1 MVKKLLPICVLSSV
15 FLTLAIVNGCFAE
28 GWQGSGNYNTA
39 TSSGIGGGGGDGK
52 IKSTAWVHF
61 NYIGNK
67 NGQEIWM
74 APQYLA
80 GQDAGKYGKTPM
92 VSGMCAHTDVG
103 FWTFAAIV
111 KEDGNSFPSINSPAG
126 NYSEIGI
133 DEDKDHNPIN
143 TYYYTGVDAGYLRRY
158 AAHNKKDT
166 YINSN
171 NEYMLYR
178 LVNTNGWATYDTL
191 SFDQKKNGA
200 YIQAHNPGGDTASQI
215 LYYGKVGDGVG
226 EFDDNSENTYKMYQ
240 LDMVADKM
248 QTVYDSYKLYLVN
261 SGEMTQDEVSKL
273 EDAMYDEN
281 GEIVYNSVE
290 AIMRG
295 WKKDEKTGKYVD
307 TKEGVYAFCSYE
319 NASKT
324 ANLDT
329 KSTIKLGNKTS
340 QTSDWDKTSTNS
352 EPFVF
357 RNKNDFSIEILFDYK
372 RSEKDFAINKIS
384 NGSAVTLYYEE
395 SNGSNMQK
403 LYESQ
408 SVDIPAF
415 ANGVA
420 EIKGQHKY
428 KYPDEHAKTLLDNLK
443 PNTVYK
449 FCASIKH
456 VETVTVAG
464 STQTTNGEKNSESV
478 ACVTAKYEPI
488 TAEVD
493 SHTEG
498 KVEGKYLA
506 SGSTGFNSYKSDVDG
521 DKTFSINV
529 RPQPMKIT
537 WNNYLGY
544 KNLSKTTTTVKSK
557 YGINSEVL
565 DINEAIS
572 AYPNDEPVATGTID
586 TGVFPGET
594 REEKRSIYHPS
605 KVEASSGN
613 AAAGAVKEHSSVTLK
628 LYADDL
634 RCGLDNDHMYN
645 IGVDHPDD
653 YFWLSMQRGDSNKVT
668 VGSGMASLANLWFNP
683 SDQMRVTQV
692 ACFGRQIL
700 VDSMDRPNKWT
711 TNPWGIN
718 GATLDN
724 HAANTMFR
732 LGGDGHDAIRSTGV
746 FTIASAANYVGSHGG
761 SSLWASEIGGTSSTP
776 TARISKGYKL
786 EATSDAKQISHLGE
800 DLQLTFYNSNEDQ
813 SASINAKIPY
823 NYSLKLSFDNSSS
836 ATILDDVTSFK
847 PEVANEGRMNA
858 QLCAGRNSTCDE
870 KSIGTA
876 TRKTSAATLIFTI
889 DDSFTYEALKNNYDF
904 AAMGNNTTET
914 GIINAVRSRLG
925 NAVSV
930 IDNSYFS
937 YKDSGKK
944 AINANGTWKLNNP
957 ATVDSR
963 NYPVGTKICGVV
975 AAYPSDS
982 HNTGD
987 NRDINDENQAEAF
1000 NSYGGEFQTK
1010 FNISCRTVAK
1020 RQTMSVEGNGIA
1032 TLGPVKSSRVY
1043 YGEQKRIFGS
1053 WSEYQII
1060 ASGSD
1065 GPSASS
1071 GAVTAYGLDGT
1082 GGTTEPFATK
1092 AADTAS
1098 ISGNSTYSLLFP
1110 QSLGNTKGDPY
1121 APYEAKINWQYSEN
1135 LISLIKNKYV
1145 SSNGSCADITENK
1158 NRRAL
1163 RCFTGDQSLENSQV
1177 SIADMD
1183 TIVIYSSGKLT
1194 ITANLSIPD
1203 TSRQLIIIA
1212 KSIEIAS
1219 NVNEVNAWLIVDGGE
1234 FNTCAEHII
1243 DHPKNPNSYGNM
1255 ELLQECYNNLQINGP
1270 VILKTGKGKPSG
1282 PNMIQLP
1289 RTFGGGSKPDGDSFV
1304 RAPETYVQRA
1314 EVFNYDP
1321 EIVEWAYNESRK
1333 EPQIVTTYTESLTP
1347 RL

>member
-1 MVKKLLPICVLSSV
+1 MKKALLTIAISSI
-15 FLTLAIVNGCFAE
+15 LLAFTATDSCLAVSWE
-28 GWQGSGNYNTA
+28 GTGNYTSA
-39 TSSGIGGGGGDGK
+39 TSSGYGNGGSAYKETG
-52 IKSTAWVHF
+52 ISWVHF
-61 NYIGNK
+61 KYLNNTGIKNK
-67 NGQEIWM
+67 GIWIV
-74 APQYLA
+74 PQYTA
-80 GQDAGKYGKTPM
+80 NNNVQTYRRPPVGGE
-92 VSGMCAHTDVG
+92 CANTDVG
-103 FWTFAAIV
+103 FWTLARIV
-111 KEDGNSFPSINSPAG
+111 RQNPSTNTSFPSIDNYKEAGLDNSNG
-126 NYSEIGI
+126 S
-133 DEDKDHNPIN
+133 KFW
-143 TYYYTGVDAGYLRRY
+143 YTGVETAYLRRMSSGIE
-158 AAHNKKDT
+158 NNT
-166 YINSN
+166 YIDPNT
-171 NEYMLYR
+171 NEYMIYR
-178 LVNTNGWATYDTL
+178 IMGNTTGWAIYDTI
-191 SFDQKKNGA
+191 SFTGEENLDLPTDKVPSVSNQR
-200 YIQAHNPGGDTASQI
+200 
-215 LYYGKVGDGVG
+215 LYYGTWNDRTIGRD
-226 EFDDNSENTYKMYQ
+226 DDNSKNMHAMYE
-240 LDMVADKM
+240 LDKVSSSMTDVRKSYRLFLVHSGMKKADVDKM
-248 QTVYDSYKLYLVN
+248 S
-261 SGEMTQDEVSKL
+261 
-273 EDAMYDEN
+273 DAQIDKKMKDN
-281 GEIVYNSVE
+281 G
-290 AIMRG
+290 
-295 WKKDEKTGKYVD
+295 T
-307 TKEGVYAFCSYE
+307 YAFCSFE

-329 KSTIKLGNKTS
+329 KSTIKLSNKTS

-352 EPFVF
+352 EPYVF
-357 RNKNDFSIEILFDYK
+357 RNKNDFSIEISFDYK
-372 RSEKDFAINKIS
+372 RSKTDFAISKIS
-384 NGSAVTLYYEE
+384 NGSAVTLYYTE

-408 SVDIPAF
+408 NVDIPAF

-420 EIKGQHKY
+420 EAKGQHKY
-428 KYPDEHAKTLLDNLK
+428 KYPDEHAKTLLDSLK

-478 ACVTAKYEPI
+478 ACVTVKYEPV

-493 SHTEG
+493 SDTLG
-498 KVEGKYLA
+498 IIQSKNLA
-506 SGSTGFNSYKSDVDG
+506 SGGGNVMYSSHANGRADDSLISDPIKVNPG
-521 DKTFSINV
+521 
-529 RPQPMKIT
+529 PMDIT
-537 WNNYLGY
+537 WKHYLGY
-544 KNLSKTTTTVKSK
+544 KGLTGNAATVKSK
-557 YGINSEVL
+557 YGVVENGPWRT
-565 DINEAIS
+565 DPAIIK
-572 AYPNDEPVATGTID
+572 AYQVPAIPGGYNLEEFTAH
-586 TGVFPGET
+586 TGVFPGEA
-594 REEKRSIYHPS
+594 RKEKRSIYHPT
-605 KVEASSGN
+605 KVYPSTGESVSGDN
-613 AAAGAVKEHSSVTLK
+613 EQSSVTLNI
-628 LYADDL
+628 YADDL
-634 RCGLDNDHMYN
+634 RCGLDNAHMYN
-645 IGVDHPDD
+645 IGVNHPDD

-668 VGSGMASLANLWFNP
+668 VGSGMASRANLWFNP

-700 VDSMDRPNKWT
+700 VDSKDRPNKWT
-711 TNPWGIN
+711 TNPWEIN

-724 HAANTMFR
+724 HVANTMFR

-746 FTIASAANYVGSHGG
+746 FTIKSAANYVQSHGG
-761 SSLWASEIGGTSSTP
+761 SSLWASEIGGMSSTP
-776 TARISKGYKL
+776 LMRIQKGYKL

-800 DLQLTFYNSNEDQ
+800 DLQLTFYNSSENQ

-823 NYSLKLSFDNSSS
+823 NYSLKLSFDDSSS
-836 ATILDDVTSFK
+836 ATILDGVTSFK

-858 QLCAGRNSTCDE
+858 QLCAGRNSACDA

-914 GIINAVRSRLG
+914 GIINVVRSRLG

-944 AINANGTWKLNNP
+944 AISANGTWKLNNP

-975 AAYPSDS
+975 AAYPADS

-987 NRDINDENQAEAF
+987 GRAIDDDAQIAAF
-1000 NSYGGEFQTK
+1000 NSYGGTFKTK

-1020 RQTMSVEGNGIA
+1020 RQTMSVEGNGITA
-1032 TLGPVKSSRVY
+1032 LGPVKSSRVY
-1043 YGEQKRIFGS
+1043 YGEQKRVFGS

-1065 GPSASS
+1065 GKSASS

-1082 GGTTEPFATK
+1082 GGTTETFATK
-1092 AADTAS
+1092 AADTSS
-1098 ISGNSTYSLLFP
+1098 ISGNGEYTLLFP

-1145 SSNGSCADITENK
+1145 SSNGSCVDITE

-1163 RCFTGDQSLENSQV
+1163 RCFTGDQSLGNSQV

-1194 ITANLSIPD
+1194 ITENLSIPD

-1212 KSIEIAS
+1212 KSIEIAN

-1234 FNTCAEHII
+1234 FNTCADHII
-1243 DHPKNPNSYGNM
+1243 DQPNHPENPNSYGNM
-1255 ELLQECYNNLQINGP
+1255 ELLQECYNNLKINGP
-1270 VILKTGKGKPSG
+1270 VILKTGKASG
-1282 PNMIQLP
+1282 HNMIQLP